1 MGQANARA
9 VGQGQCYGVHV
20 FGCLALLPERQLCRG
35 IPQQGC
41 SDLGEKGSVSF
52 GLSLLLERN
61 IKGGYKEH
69 PLFWLLEWGSVCGK

>member
-41 SDLGEKGSVSF
+41 SDLGEPVPEGICKLWTVSAAGEEHKG
-52 GLSLLLERN
+52 
-61 IKGGYKEH
+61 
-69 PLFWLLEWGSVCGK
+69 WLQRAPSILAP